1 MEYSNDGMNYALSVK
16 DNSIRIYD
24 GVTKKE
30 VMKLGGNDST
40 KIIGH
45 QNKIYALRYH
55 KDNPKILISGGWDDN
70 VLFWDLTSK
79 KN

>member
-1 MEYSNDGMNYALSVK
+1 M
-16 DNSIRIYD
+16 YD

-30 VMKLGGNDST
+30 EIKLGGIDNHKVT
-40 KIIGH
+40 GH
-45 QNKIYALRYH
+45 INKIYALKYH

-79 KN
+79 LKKIYKNF

>member
-1 MEYSNDGMNYALSVK
+1 M
-16 DNSIRIYD
+16 IRVFD

-30 VMKLGGNDST
+30 VIKLGGNDST

-55 KDNPKILISGGWDDN
+55 KDNPKVLISGGWDDN
-70 VLFWDLTSK
+70 VLFWDLTC
-79 KN
+79 N

>member
-1 MEYSNDGMNYALSVK
+1 
-16 DNSIRIYD
+16 
-24 GVTKKE
+24 
-30 VMKLGGNDST
+30 MKLGGNDST

-79 KN
+79 YKYNKLI